1 MSATGP
7 SLPVGMGKR
16 VHAVSTQLAA
26 VRSTLAP
33 LLKLPMKE
41 AIARLGALEKARLEV
56 ALSFAINA
64 LYFVYLK
71 TRGEN
76 PADHPVKK
84 ELDTVKAYLKK
95 LKATQQKV
103 DMRAA
108 QRNKK
113 EAEIGANAAIAFDKA
128 ESEGTNQKK
137 RGAAAGS
144 ITTDRSGGK
153 PTRAQVNTAVIQR
166 TVNRIISSKKRRNED
181 DSQGSQPSK
190 EKNKNKK
197 RRQVKTATRKD

>member
-1 MSATGP
+1 MPAAMS
-7 SLPVGMGKR
+7 KR
-16 VHAVSTQLAA
+16 VHAVSAQLAA

-33 LLKLPMKE
+33 LLKLPLKE
-41 AIARLGALEKARLEV
+41 ALARLGALEKARLEV

-64 LYFVYLK
+64 LFFVYLK

-95 LKATQQKV
+95 LKATQGKV
-103 DMRAA
+103 DARAA
-108 QRNKK
+108 QRSKK
-113 EAEIGANAAIAFDKA
+113 EVEMGANAAIAFDKA

-137 RGAAAGS
+137 KGVAAGAAAGS
-144 ITTDRSGGK
+144 IATDRNGGK
-153 PTRAQVNTAVIQR
+153 PKPTQVRVNTEVIQR

-181 DSQGSQPSK
+181 GGGNAQPSK
-190 EKNKNKK
+190 KK
-197 RRQVKTATRKD
+197 KKKKRQVKTATRRD